1 MNLRQTF
8 PFAMFIA
15 GVTMMGCSS
24 SSETISPNQAGEVE
38 ILEYCAGDKYKSLT
52 KTTFEQRQLGK
63 A

>member
-8 PFAMFIA
+8 PLAVFIA

-38 ILEYCAGDKYKSLT
+38 ILEYCAGDEYKSDKDHFRAT
-52 KTTFEQRQLGK
+52 ATGES
-63 A
+63 